1 MATKRTTK
9 KPRTT
14 TKKIV
19 SGTTT
24 RSKHRIWRWFL
35 GILIVIVIVI
45 IATIIA
51 FRVSPWPGALAIRY
65 VFDKGG
71 NETSQKLEKH
81 VPSGIASIENKQY
94 HSGDKDAYLDV
105 YYPDTIQNTDKALP
119 TVVWIHGGAW
129 ISGSKEDV
137 ANYLKILASHGY
149 TTVGINYTIAPE
161 KKYPTPL
168 LQTNEAFTY
177 LQENAKELHIDPYNF
192 VLAGDSAGS
201 QIASQFA
208 TLVTNQPYAQQVGID
223 PTLQPSQLRALVL
236 NCGAYDLAIAD
247 TNGESGKFLNSVLWA
262 YSGKKDFRNDPTLKY
277 ASVIDYVTGDFPP
290 AFITAGNAD
299 PLESQSKAFA
309 QKLTKLKVN
318 TDTLFYPENHEPK
331 LPHEYQFNLDT
342 ADGRQAFSRITAF
355 LNQYTQ

>member
-1 MATKRTTK
+1 MANKKTSKKHRTTSK
-9 KPRTT
+9 KTNSHTT
-14 TKKIV
+14 PH
-19 SGTTT
+19 
-24 RSKHRIWRWFL
+24 RNHRIWKWLL
-35 GILIVIVIVI
+35 GILTVIAVLILAV
-45 IATIIA
+45 IIA
-51 FRVSPWPGALAIRY
+51 FRVSPWPGALVIRY
-65 VFDKGG
+65 AFDKGG
-71 NETSQKLEKH
+71 NEISQKLEKH
-81 VPSGIASIENKQY
+81 VPSGIASIQNKQY
-94 HSGDKDAYLDV
+94 RPGDKDAYLDV
-105 YYPDTIQNTDKALP
+105 YYPDTIQHTNKTLP

-129 ISGSKEDV
+129 ISGSKQNV

-149 TTVGINYTIAPE
+149 TTVAINYTIAPE

-168 LQTNEAFTY
+168 LQTNDAFTY

-247 TNGESGKFLNSVLWA
+247 TNGEAGKFLNSVLWA
-262 YSGKKDFRNDPTLKY
+262 YSGKKDFRNDQNLKY

-290 AFITAGNAD
+290 SFITAGNAD
-299 PLESQSKAFA
+299 PLESQSQAFA

-318 TDTLFYPENHEPK
+318 TDTLFYPKNHQPK
-331 LPHEYQFNLDT
+331 LPHEYQFNLDN
-342 ADGRQAFSRITAF
+342 ADGRQALSRITAF
-355 LNQYTQ
+355 LNQYTR